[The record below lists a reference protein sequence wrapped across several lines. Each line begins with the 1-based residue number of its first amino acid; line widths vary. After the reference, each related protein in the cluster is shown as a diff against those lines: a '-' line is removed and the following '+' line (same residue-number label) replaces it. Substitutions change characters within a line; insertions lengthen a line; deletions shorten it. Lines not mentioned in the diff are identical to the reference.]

1 MKISVIIITYNES
14 ENIRECLETVKWAD
28 EIIIIDSG
36 STDDTFTAAG
46 KYTDNIF
53 VYPDLSYGAKRN
65 IGFEK
70 ASSDWILWIDTDE
83 RVTNELKDEILSIIK
98 HPRYDAYMINR
109 KSFFLNKF
117 IKHCGWYPDYT
128 LRLFKKSPGLRFN
141 TVRVHEKI
149 VYDGKSGKLHNN
161 IIHYTDTTLQ
171 HYLTKMNNYT
181 TLSAMDLF
189 DSGKRAGIF
198 DIIFRPVFTFI
209 KMYFLKAGFLDGFT
223 GLELCIYSSFHVL
236 TKYSK
241 LYHINKQNNGIS

>member
-1 MKISVIIITYNES
+1 MPVSVIIITYNES
-14 ENIRECLETVKWAD
+14 DNIRECLESVKWAD

-36 STDDTFTAAG
+36 STDDTLKIAAV
-46 KYTDNIF
+46 YTNNIIIETG
-53 VYPDLSYGAKRN
+53 LSYGLKRN
-65 IGFEK
+65 VGFEK
-70 ASSDWILWIDTDE
+70 AKCDWILWLDTDE
-83 RVTNELKDEILSIIK
+83 RISEALKEEIIFAISK
-98 HPRYDAYMINR
+98 PDYEAYFINR